1 MKNIID
7 ITVPITED
15 MPVWPGSRGIQITPV
30 KQMEKGDSSNDSR
43 VDFNLHTGTHIDA
56 PSHFVQNGRTI
67 EQLPIDIFI
76 GPCYVADL
84 QNADKVTP
92 ENLSAL
98 NIPSGIERLLI
109 RTKNSE
115 LWKNQ
120 SHEFDKDF
128 IAFTKEAAQWVVDNG
143 IKLIGID
150 YLSVQRYYDGP
161 EVHQVLLGAD
171 IVALEGLNLS
181 NVEVGFY
188 DLICLPMKLVN
199 TEAAPARV
207 VLKRKSQASDKN
219 SATGGVL

>member
-1 MKNIID
+1 MENIID

-15 MPVWPGSRGIQITPV
+15 MPVWPGSRRFQVTPV

-43 VDFNLHTGTHIDA
+43 VNFNLHTGTHIDA
-56 PSHFVQNGRTI
+56 PRHFIQSGRTI
-67 EQLPIDIFI
+67 EQISMDIFI
-76 GPCYVADL
+76 GPCYVAEL
-84 QNADKVTP
+84 KSVDKVTP
-92 ENLSAL
+92 ENLSAMD
-98 NIPSGIERLLI
+98 IPSDIERLLI
-109 RTKNSE
+109 KTKNSE

-120 SHEFDKDF
+120 SHEFNKDF
-128 IAFTKEAAQWVVDNG
+128 VAFTKEGAQWIVDKG

-161 EVHQVLLGAD
+161 EAHQILLGAD

-199 TEAAPARV
+199 TEAAPVRV
-207 VLKRKSQASDKN
+207 VLKRKCQAGDNN
-219 SATGGVL
+219 SVTGGAL